1 MSNLLAFPQQSIET
15 YPLAAASGE
24 PRPTIPRRTNG
35 SQSSPQPVGVTP
47 LANSRQTRGPAI
59 ERRTIAAVPPPA
71 PCIDEKRLSAIA
83 ASVGQAAVE
92 VLGGSRP
99 LKQMSQWLD
108 PKSFERL
115 QIRTSLVDNF
125 RRRSTGKTDVRLHR
139 GISVRST
146 RLCQVREGAY
156 EASLVVAEQSRVRAV
171 ALRLE
176 LRRGNWK
183 VTALEIG

>member
-1 MSNLLAFPQQSIET
+1 MSNLLAFPQPPIEAF
-15 YPLAAASGE
+15 PLAAASGE
-24 PRPTIPRRTNG
+24 PRPTIQRRT
-35 SQSSPQPVGVTP
+35 QAPLSSPRPAAVTP
-47 LANSRQTRGPAI
+47 LQTSRQTKSPATDRPTTGAAPPAI
-59 ERRTIAAVPPPA
+59 PR
-71 PCIDEKRLSAIA
+71 IDEKRVSAIA

-108 PKSFERL
+108 AKSLERL
-115 QIRTSLVDNF
+115 QVRTSLVDNF
-125 RRRSTGKTDVRLHR
+125 RRRSSGKTDIRLHR

-146 RLCQVREGAY
+146 RLCQVRDGAY
-156 EASLVVAEQSRVRAV
+156 EASLVVTEQTRVRAV

>member
-1 MSNLLAFPQQSIET
+1 MSNLLPFPTQSMDT
-15 YPLAAASGE
+15 YPLASASGE
-24 PRPTIPRRTNG
+24 PRPTIPRRTHG
-35 SQSSPQPVGVTP
+35 EEISPQPAVVTP
-47 LANSRQTRGPAI
+47 LATSRPAKGPAI
-59 ERRTIAAVPPPA
+59 ARRTIAAAPPPT
-71 PCIDEKRLSAIA
+71 PIVDEKRLSAIA

-92 VLGGSRP
+92 VLSGSRP

-115 QIRTSLVDNF
+115 QIRTSLVQNF

-146 RLCQVREGAY
+146 RLCQVRDGAY
-156 EASLVVAEQSRVRAV
+156 EASLVIAEQTRVRAV